1 MSDNTMDNIS
11 YEEFSR
17 LDIRIGR
24 IESAERIE
32 GTDKLMK
39 LEVDIGDERRMLV
52 AGIAQAYSTDSL
64 QGMLIPVLVN
74 LEPRKIRGI
83 LSRGMILAADS
94 SGAPVLLCPADPV
107 QPGSKI
113 K

>member
-1 MSDNTMDNIS
+1 MDTIS
-11 YEEFSR
+11 FEDFSK

-24 IESAERIE
+24 IESAEHVE
-32 GTDKLMK
+32 GTDKLIK
-39 LEVDIGDERRMLV
+39 LEVDTGGEVRTLV
-52 AGIAQAYSTDSL
+52 AGIARAYSVEEL
-64 QGMLIPVLVN
+64 PGMLIPILIN

-83 LSRGMILAADS
+83 YSQGMILAADS
-94 SGAPVLLCPADPV
+94 SGSPVLLSPAEPV